1 MNHTK
6 KMHLEILEQHLT
18 LNGTMTHQYA
28 EKLLKVS
35 RGVARD
41 IFQNAHQHD
50 LNTVGRQRMYY
61 YGRKVSLE
69 AVLAV
74 TGKSFNMLAKQIK
87 SSDSPAK

>member
-1 MNHTK
+1 MKTR
-6 KMHLEILEQHLT
+6 EDILGEDWL
-18 LNGTMTHQYA
+18 YKSDI

-50 LNTVGRQRMYY
+50 LNTVGRDRMYY
-61 YGRKVSLE
+61 SGRKVSLE

-87 SSDSPAK
+87 SSDSPSK

>member
-1 MNHTK
+1 MKTR
-6 KMHLEILEQHLT
+6 EDILGEDWL
-18 LNGTMTHQYA
+18 YKSDI

>member
-1 MNHTK
+1 MKTR
-6 KMHLEILEQHLT
+6 EDILGEDWL
-18 LNGTMTHQYA
+18 YKSDI

-35 RGVARD
+35 REVARD

-50 LNTVGRQRMYY
+50 LDTVGRQRMYY

>member
-1 MNHTK
+1 MKTR
-6 KMHLEILEQHLT
+6 EDILGEDWL
-18 LNGTMTHQYA
+18 YKSDI

-50 LNTVGRQRMYY
+50 LNTVGRDRMYY

>member
-1 MNHTK
+1 MKTREELLAGGYLCRK
-6 KMHLEILEQHLT
+6 DIKIL
-18 LNGTMTHQYA
+18 LN
-28 EKLLKVS
+28 VS
-35 RGVARD
+35 REVADKMFDDAQRYE
-41 IFQNAHQHD
+41 
-50 LNTVGRQRMYY
+50 LEKVGRDRMYY